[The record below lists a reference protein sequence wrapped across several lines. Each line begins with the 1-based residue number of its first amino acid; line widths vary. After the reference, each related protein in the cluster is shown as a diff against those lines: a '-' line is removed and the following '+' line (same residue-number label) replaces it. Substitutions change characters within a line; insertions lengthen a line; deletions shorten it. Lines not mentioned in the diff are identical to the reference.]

1 MYAADPPESEIS
13 RPSARRRATPIA
25 ASCQAGWGTQ
35 RIGSPA
41 PRMRLRA
48 SSKTLWARP
57 SGPAH
62 NAKGLALENLL
73 GLRERRQSRLR
84 LRERACAHVDRRGL
98 RRDRDLLARGGVAT
112 LAGLRGRLEAHR
124 QLDEIA
130 DLHLLRI
137 ADLA

>member
-1 MYAADPPESEIS
+1 MPVTPASASAPQTSVLIEQTS
-13 RPSARRRATPIA
+13 R
-25 ASCQAGWGTQ
+25 AG
-35 RIGSPA
+35 
-41 PRMRLRA
+41 
-48 SSKTLWARP
+48 P

-62 NAKGLALENLL
+62 DAKGLALENLL

-112 LAGLRGRLEAHR
+112 LPRLGGRLEAHR
-124 QLDEIA
+124 QLNEIA

-137 ADLA
+137 ADLAEDDFLERG